1 MDNDKFKGLFLDSYN
16 STIYGKINDEYSKY
30 ENRFGHYDVIN
41 CRCKSNEL
49 IFDKLE
55 NYIDKGEK
63 MEIEKKETM
72 SFEEFIERKDETFV
86 GVKIILN
93 EEKVEKYCNEYGYSI
108 MNKYYLNDDC
118 IKLYPKSIRVYG
130 DVIPLDLIE
139 EVEVT
144 IRY

>member
-1 MDNDKFKGLFLDSYN
+1 
-16 STIYGKINDEYSKY
+16 
-30 ENRFGHYDVIN
+30 
-41 CRCKSNEL
+41 
-49 IFDKLE
+49 
-55 NYIDKGEK
+55 

-72 SFEEFIERKDETFV
+72 GFEEFIERKDEKFV

-108 MNKYYLNDDC
+108 NNEYCLDGNDC
-118 IKLYPKSIRVYG
+118 IKLYPKSIKVFG
-130 DVIPLDLIE
+130 IVIPLDIIE